1 VSEITAET
9 LDPRARERFPIGWWG
24 AAILIV
30 SESVLFGMMIGTYFY
45 LRFRNLRWPPE
56 GVPKPHVLVPLVVL
70 GCLIATAVPMQLASI
85 AGRAGR
91 LRPTRWLLVLSALV
105 GAGYFGVEVW
115 QFTQDL
121 HTSTPQRDAYDS
133 IYYTLLAADH
143 AHVAVAVLL
152 VLWLLWKLRH
162 GFTRYRTTALRA
174 IVFFWHAVIVL
185 TIAVILTTLSP
196 SFT

>member
-1 VSEITAET
+1 MQGP
-9 LDPRARERFPIGWWG
+9 LCG
-24 AAILIV
+24 AQA
-30 SESVLFGMMIGTYFY
+30 
-45 LRFRNLRWPPE
+45 
-56 GVPKPHVLVPLVVL
+56 
-70 GCLIATAVPMQLASI
+70 
-85 AGRAGR
+85 
-91 LRPTRWLLVLSALV
+91 
-105 GAGYFGVEVW
+105 
-115 QFTQDL
+115 L

-152 VLWLLWKLRH
+152 VLWLLWKLRY

-174 IVFFWHAVIVL
+174 IVFFWHAVILL